1 MAKDVFIIPSEGL
14 VQFSSSAGSGSGKIQ
29 SDGDDIVISNAL
41 GDVLLGDGT
50 SDVFIG
56 DGTNNVDI
64 VFEQNG
70 EIKDDGS
77 GKNIIFGSKTTNVF
91 ISGSNTVALQ
101 SGGGN
106 VGIGT
111 TTAGTELEVVGSI
124 SQSIT
129 STGSFGSV
137 HTDGNVGIGTTS
149 PSMEL
154 EVVVP
159 ANGGILV
166 NRHATTLQSSAEVG
180 FRHTTSEGDA
190 ALGMRS
196 VRTNEQQ
203 SYDHELKFFTT
214 AGGTGSNAEPHATGQ
229 NEHMF
234 IKHSGKI
241 GIGHGHPTAL
251 LHISGTTSTNNLFK
265 VTDSNQADILVITSS
280 GTAVGKVGIGTMT
293 PQNPLSVSGSL
304 SVFTSNNTSRLTV
317 GEADDSGVASSNILA
332 IEVDGVNN
340 KSHTFTVGTGN
351 DYIIETLGN
360 KADVQLSAKG
370 SIKFGINNGSAYNF
384 TEKMMLTGST
394 GNLGIGTSTPGEK
407 LEVVGNISASGAV
420 TASAFKGDGTGL
432 SNVSATV
439 ADESIT
445 LAKLAHAAANTVM
458 VRDANSE
465 GDPSFKAVTNTQILI
480 GDGTGFTAAALSGD
494 VTMTNG
500 GVVTIGANAVEGSML
515 NTNVAG
521 TGLTV
526 AGNNIDV
533 DAAQTQITSVG
544 TLTGLFVDS
553 HITASGNISAS
564 GDIITTGT
572 GSFNDLIS
580 TTHLTVGNNISASGN
595 FHTLGGVVNTDEVR
609 SVTQT
614 TNKLILEDDQDL
626 ATNMVSLMSVNFLN
640 LIADGNNNGTG
651 KVRIL
656 DGNYDIDSATEVAEF
671 SPEGIDLNANIT
683 ASGNISSS
691 GAIQSTG
698 NISTDGAI
706 NATSADFGDGN
717 IANVGVIDLDTIRGD
732 GDTNTNIAFTTDQIT
747 FKAGNE
753 VLLTLQEGDA
763 SGRDIVTIGDGGD
776 VDFKVRANGDDNAI
790 FVQGSSDNV
799 GIGTTVPPKKL
810 TVEGS
815 ISASGD
821 IFIGESILSSSG
833 NYLGNRQFNK
843 TSTTDADHSGDIVY
857 IGGTTSM
864 DNGKIYHYKSDG
876 TWELADAD
884 AAANCDGLLAV
895 ALGAASDING
905 MLLRGTVT
913 LDHDPGAV
921 GDVLFLATGGT
932 GQATATAPSGN
943 TDIVRV
949 VGYCLDASNGQI
961 WFNPDNT
968 FVEVSA

>member
-360 KADVQLSAKG
+360 KADVHLSAKG

>member
-360 KADVQLSAKG
+360 KADVHLSAKG

-921 GDVLFLATGGT
+921 GDVLFVSTTA

-949 VGYCLDASNGQI
+949 IGYCLDASNGQI
-961 WFNPDNT
+961 WFNPSST

>member
-317 GEADDSGVASSNILA
+317 GEADDSGISSNNIIA
-332 IEVDGVNN
+332 IEVDGANN
-340 KSHTFTVGTGN
+340 KSHTFTIGTGN
-351 DYIIETLGN
+351 DY
-360 KADVQLSAKG
+360 
-370 SIKFGINNGSAYNF
+370 
-384 TEKMMLTGST
+384 
-394 GNLGIGTSTPGEK
+394 
-407 LEVVGNISASGAV
+407 
-420 TASAFKGDGTGL
+420 
-432 SNVSATV
+432 
-439 ADESIT
+439 
-445 LAKLAHAAANTVM
+445 
-458 VRDANSE
+458 
-465 GDPSFKAVTNTQILI
+465 
-480 GDGTGFTAAALSGD
+480 
-494 VTMTNG
+494 
-500 GVVTIGANAVEGSML
+500 
-515 NTNVAG
+515 
-521 TGLTV
+521 
-526 AGNNIDV
+526 
-533 DAAQTQITSVG
+533 
-544 TLTGLFVDS
+544 
-553 HITASGNISAS
+553 
-564 GDIITTGT
+564 
-572 GSFNDLIS
+572 
-580 TTHLTVGNNISASGN
+580 
-595 FHTLGGVVNTDEVR
+595 R
-609 SVTQT
+609 S
-614 TNKLILEDDQDL
+614 
-626 ATNMVSLMSVNFLN
+626 
-640 LIADGNNNGTG
+640 
-651 KVRIL
+651 
-656 DGNYDIDSATEVAEF
+656 
-671 SPEGIDLNANIT
+671 
-683 ASGNISSS
+683 
-691 GAIQSTG
+691 
-698 NISTDGAI
+698 
-706 NATSADFGDGN
+706 
-717 IANVGVIDLDTIRGD
+717 
-732 GDTNTNIAFTTDQIT
+732 
-747 FKAGNE
+747 
-753 VLLTLQEGDA
+753 
-763 SGRDIVTIGDGGD
+763 
-776 VDFKVRANGDDNAI
+776 
-790 FVQGSSDNV
+790 
-799 GIGTTVPPKKL
+799 
-810 TVEGS
+810 
-815 ISASGD
+815 
-821 IFIGESILSSSG
+821 
-833 NYLGNRQFNK
+833 
-843 TSTTDADHSGDIVY
+843 
-857 IGGTTSM
+857 
-864 DNGKIYHYKSDG
+864 
-876 TWELADAD
+876 
-884 AAANCDGLLAV
+884 
-895 ALGAASDING
+895 
-905 MLLRGTVT
+905 LR
-913 LDHDPGAV
+913 
-921 GDVLFLATGGT
+921 
-932 GQATATAPSGN
+932 
-943 TDIVRV
+943 
-949 VGYCLDASNGQI
+949 
-961 WFNPDNT
+961 
-968 FVEVSA
+968 E

>member
-360 KADVQLSAKG
+360 KADVHLSAKG

-614 TNKLILEDDQDL
+614 TNKLILEDDQTL